1 MKSNKEVLNIIKV
14 SERNMWAVGRAAIR
28 AGTRLSAKPA
38 NQLKAA
44 NQLNATNQLKAAN
57 QVRPASQAV
66 AADAEGLL
74 ISDSA
79 VNR

>member
-1 MKSNKEVLNIIKV
+1 
-14 SERNMWAVGRAAIR
+14 MWAVGRAAIR
-28 AGTRLSAKPA
+28 AGTRLSARPA
-38 NQLKAA
+38 NQLRIA
-44 NQLNATNQLKAAN
+44 NQLRS
-57 QVRPASQAV
+57 VSQAV

>member
-1 MKSNKEVLNIIKV
+1 MRSNKEVLNIIKV

-44 NQLNATNQLKAAN
+44 NQ
-57 QVRPASQAV
+57 VRPASQAV

>member
-1 MKSNKEVLNIIKV
+1 
-14 SERNMWAVGRAAIR
+14 MWAVGRAAIR
-28 AGTRLSAKPA
+28 AGARLSARPAIQLKPA
-38 NQLKAA
+38 
-44 NQLNATNQLKAAN
+44 T
-57 QVRPASQAV
+57 QVRSVSQAV

>member
-1 MKSNKEVLNIIKV
+1 MSKV
-14 SERNMWAVGRAAIR
+14 TESNMWAVGRAAIR
-28 AGTRLSAKPA
+28 AGTRLSARPA
-38 NQLKAA
+38 NQL
-44 NQLNATNQLKAAN
+44 
-57 QVRPASQAV
+57 RPTTQMRAVSQAI

>member
-1 MKSNKEVLNIIKV
+1 
-14 SERNMWAVGRAAIR
+14 MWAVGRAAIR
-28 AGTRLSAKPA
+28 AGTRLSAKP
-38 NQLKAA
+38 
-44 NQLNATNQLKAAN
+44 TNQLKAAN